1 MKTTLPSSGVHSG
14 WSNPPPYYY
23 VQNKAP
29 LLTSHYRDFSK
40 QWHHKMLLTP
50 CQDPTFSE
58 FATLNYTY
66 KNPSNTFYPPGVVCA
81 KEFNGELCPTS
92 GESGSPLMTQEANS
106 ARYTTQGLLSFVKG
120 CTIFGFGRFPP
131 YIGPLL
137 SIEYGV
143 GILSSVQN
151 VITNTF
157 YHTADNPLV
166 YTKIRCYLPWIAAQY
181 DLEFDGSASVQDDPE
196 CIQGSGILD
205 EEEEEATSECSNTP
219 SSLSEIALELELPCI
234 FPFYVDGRLINDT
247 CFKFN
252 ADDFLDPVSRCP
264 ILNIT
269 TKINGINSFNS
280 SDPRLIFGGY
290 CFDKAGS
297 GALDPSL
304 DPVTAQAQGR
314 CPALLT
320 PFSKCKNN
328 CRGGTDFL

>member
-1 MKTTLPSSGVHSG
+1 
-14 WSNPPPYYY
+14 
-23 VQNKAP
+23 
-29 LLTSHYRDFSK
+29 
-40 QWHHKMLLTP
+40 MLMTQ
-50 CQDPTFSE
+50 CKDPTFSE

-66 KNPSNTFYPPGVVCA
+66 KDPSDTFYPPGVICA

-92 GESGSPLMTQEANS
+92 GESGSPLMTSDGNNP
-106 ARYTTQGLLSFVKG
+106 RLTTQGLLSFVKG

-143 GILSSVQN
+143 GILSSLQN

-166 YTKIRCYLPWIAAQY
+166 YTKIHCYLPWIAEQY
-181 DLEFDGSASVQDDPE
+181 NLELDDSSSIQDDPQ
-196 CIQGSGILD
+196 CINGSGILD
-205 EEEEEATSECSNTP
+205 EEEEENSLECSNTP
-219 SSLSEIALELELPCI
+219 SSLSEIALKLELPCI

-247 CFKFN
+247 CYKFN

-269 TKINGINSFNS
+269 TKIDGINSFNS

-290 CFDKAGS
+290 CFDAYGS

-304 DPVTAQAQGR
+304 DPASAQAQGR
-314 CPALLT
+314 CPAQLT

-328 CRGGTDFL
+328 CRGGILTD